1 MHRYVLQ
8 NQEGK
13 NGGKEFAT
21 IQELSLYEYFLS
33 FEFMLINTRPG
44 KWSKFS
50 IEAFVLK
57 WKPDVSG
64 C

>member
-21 IQELSLYEYFLS
+21 IHEIVHKTQ
-33 FEFMLINTRPG
+33 G
-44 KWSKFS
+44 K
-50 IEAFVLK
+50 
-57 WKPDVSG
+57 G
-64 C
+64 RN